1 MASNV
6 TLSIFCNAYTAWAR
20 PVHLNLKV
28 CSYTLNLTTYT
39 TETSDLNYRT
49 RSNRPQFSL
58 NLSLD
63 ADDIARP
70 DQLGY
75 MFQTSHSLEQRTSL
89 RTFIWFG
96 HSFVASDIMVDAFG
110 CLPNLK
116 RICLSVAN

>member
-1 MASNV
+1 MASNA
-6 TLSIFCNAYTAWAR
+6 TLSFFCNAYTARAR

-28 CSYTLNLTTYT
+28 CIYLNLTTYT

-49 RSNRPQFSL
+49 RSNNRPQFSL
-58 NLSLD
+58 NLSPD

-75 MFQTSHSLEQRTSL
+75 MFQQALSLEQHMSL
-89 RTFIWFG
+89 RTFIWFS
-96 HSFVASDIMVDAFG
+96 HSFVASNIMVDASV

-116 RICLSVAN
+116 RTCLAVAN